1 MPDQDQARLD
11 QDQDRLEFA
20 IPPRVSVREEYLI
33 YDSVALI
40 SAIGG
45 TLGIFIGFSFGGMSG
60 QILKFISEIVAS
72 QERRVNAAGES
83 RDPES
88 TREIT

>member
-1 MPDQDQARLD
+1 MSF
-11 QDQDRLEFA
+11 RLEFA

-40 SAIGG
+40 SAIGS
-45 TLGIFIGFSFGGMSG
+45 TLGIFIGFSFGGISG

-72 QERRVNAAGES
+72 QERRVNAAGER

>member
-1 MPDQDQARLD
+1 M
-11 QDQDRLEFA
+11 
-20 IPPRVSVREEYLI
+20 REEYLI
-33 YDSVALI
+33 YDTVALI

-72 QERRVNAAGES
+72 QERRVNVAGES

-88 TREIT
+88 TCEITTLSNERISKMSIDNNKLK